1 MADQRLIVALD
12 VSTAAELRELV
23 KQIPNTHCRVKVGK
37 ELFTSI
43 GPLAIQICHEA
54 GLEVFLDLKFHD
66 IPNTCAKAVR
76 AAARWG
82 VWMTNLHISG
92 GRDMMRAAREILE
105 GEPHRPLL
113 IGVTVLTSMS
123 ESGLQ
128 EVGVSRDVASQV
140 DHLAG
145 LAHAIGLDGV
155 VCSAQE
161 TQRLRESFGA
171 NFCLVTPGIRPSW
184 FAADDQTRIVTPK
197 DAIANGSDY
206 LVIGRPITASDHPE
220 EVIAHIVEKL

>member
-1 MADQRLIVALD
+1 MADQRIIVALD
-12 VSTAAELRELV
+12 VSTATQLRELV
-23 KQIPNTHCRVKVGK
+23 KQISNTHCRVKIGK

-43 GPLAIQICHEA
+43 GPVAIEICHEA

-82 VWMTNLHISG
+82 VWMTNVHCFG
-92 GRDMMRAAREILE
+92 GTDMMLAAREILE
-105 GEPHRPLL
+105 GEAHRPLL
-113 IGVTVLTSMS
+113 IGVTVLTSLS

-128 EVGVSRDVASQV
+128 ELAVSRNLESQV

-145 LAHAIGLDGV
+145 LAYASGLDGV
-155 VCSAQE
+155 VCSAKE
-161 TQRLRESFGA
+161 TQRLRESFCSD
-171 NFCLVTPGIRPSW
+171 FCLVTPGIRPSW
-184 FAADDQTRIVTPK
+184 SAADDQTRIVTPR

-206 LVIGRPITASDHPE
+206 LVIGRPITASEHPE
-220 EVIAHIVEKL
+220 EAIARIVEEL

>member
-1 MADQRLIVALD
+1 MANQQIVVALD
-12 VSTAAELRELV
+12 VSTATELRELV
-23 KQIPNTHCRVKVGK
+23 KQIPNTHCRAKIGK

-43 GPLAIQICHEA
+43 GPLAIEICHDA

-82 VWMTNLHISG
+82 VWMTNVHCSG
-92 GRDMMRAAREILE
+92 GTDMMRAAREILE
-105 GEPHRPLL
+105 GEAHRPLL

-123 ESGLQ
+123 EGGLQ
-128 EVGVSRDVASQV
+128 ELSVSRDLESQV

-145 LAHAIGLDGV
+145 LARASGLDGV

-161 TQRLRESFGA
+161 TQRLRQSFGA
-171 NFCLVTPGIRPSW
+171 EFCLVTPGIRPSW
-184 FAADDQTRIVTPK
+184 AAADDQTRIVTPK

-206 LVIGRPITASDHPE
+206 LVIGRPITASDQPE
-220 EVIAHIVEKL
+220 RAIARIVEEL

>member
-1 MADQRLIVALD
+1 MADQRIVVALD
-12 VSTAAELRELV
+12 VSTATELRELV
-23 KQIPNTHCRVKVGK
+23 KQIPNTHCRVKIGK

-43 GPLAIQICHEA
+43 GPLAIEICHDA

-82 VWMTNLHISG
+82 VWMTNVHCSG
-92 GRDMMRAAREILE
+92 GTDMMRAAREILE
-105 GEPHRPLL
+105 GEAHRPLL

-123 ESGLQ
+123 GSDLQ
-128 EVGVSRDVASQV
+128 ELGVSRDLESQV

-145 LAHAIGLDGV
+145 LANASGLDGV

-161 TQRLRESFGA
+161 TQRLRQSLGTD
-171 NFCLVTPGIRPSW
+171 FCLVTPGIRPSW
-184 FAADDQTRIVTPK
+184 AEADDQTRIVTPK

-220 EVIAHIVEKL
+220 IAITRIVEEL